1 MSDDTKGSEPD
12 LSFEFE
18 HDPSAARLAR
28 EAIAPLLH
36 EDGKF
41 ADDVQLVTS
50 EIVSNVVEHTHDGGR
65 LDAWDDNPLVLE
77 VEDFDPNIPTI
88 PPVQTEQGGRGLS
101 LVDGLAEEWGVE
113 PTETG
118 KVVWAKFERPT
129 PPKDPP
135 PA

>member
-1 MSDDTKGSEPD
+1 MSDDTKPEPD
-12 LSFEFE
+12 LSFEFS
-18 HDPSAARLAR
+18 HDPAAARMAR
-28 EAIAPLLH
+28 QAIAPLLH

-41 ADDVQLVTS
+41 ADDVALATS

-77 VEDFDPNIPTI
+77 VEDYDPNIPTI
-88 PPVQTEQGGRGLS
+88 PATGTEQGGRGLA
-101 LVDGLAEEWGVE
+101 LVEGLAEAWGIE

-129 PPKDPP
+129 SPEDPP
-135 PA
+135 A